1 MRKSPIDSKGEHV
14 RVYKV
19 IMDKVRIAFAKSTEK
34 NQTVFLS
41 NLIER
46 GLKALESEKE

>member
-1 MRKSPIDSKGEHV
+1 MRKSPIDSKGEQV
-14 RVYKV
+14 RVYKI
-19 IMDKVRIAFAKSTEK
+19 IMDKVRTAFKLSTEK